1 MIVVKATNKSCYL
14 ISDHF
19 GSSEELENRVE
30 IGNEV
35 YPLRNDVSI
44 GPVAPLASHSDYFS
58 SQRFKVEFFFSNKHL
73 LEPWAEFPETACI
86 SVDEQMATDLK
97 FYSQEL

>member
-1 MIVVKATNKSCYL
+1 MSVVKATNKSCYL

-44 GPVAPLASHSDYFS
+44 GPIAPSVSHLGYFS
-58 SQRFKVEFFFSNKHL
+58 SKRFKFEMSFSNEHL
-73 LEPWAEFPETACI
+73 
-86 SVDEQMATDLK
+86 
-97 FYSQEL
+97 